1 MLELPARIHNL
12 GLVLEVV
19 ILYIP
24 MFIELDQIEAMG
36 NLIAN
41 ADKYNTSS
49 SLPEYRLSMFKP
61 QQYRR

>member
-41 ADKYNTSS
+41 ADKDNTSS